1 MRACSASAKVRGVIL
16 TPDQRLRVFVSSTL
30 QELAAELL
38 GTADALRVR
47 LHGPLWGPAV
57 ERHERLVEELR
68 DSLGEAAFRER
79 YDVGQAL
86 APGDAND
93 LAVRIAAV
101 PAAVSG

>member
-1 MRACSASAKVRGVIL
+1 MREAGIVYASADVLDVLAQIEHADGRYE
-16 TPDQRLRVFVSSTL
+16 P
-30 QELAAELL
+30 AAELL
-38 GTADALRVR
+38 GAADALRVR
-47 LHGPLWGPAV
+47 LHSPLWGPAV

-68 DSLGEAAFRER
+68 DSLGEAAFHER